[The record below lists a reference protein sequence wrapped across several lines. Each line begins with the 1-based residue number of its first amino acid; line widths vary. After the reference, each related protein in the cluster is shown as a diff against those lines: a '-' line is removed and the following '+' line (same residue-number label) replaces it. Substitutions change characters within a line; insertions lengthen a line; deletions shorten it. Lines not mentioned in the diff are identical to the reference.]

1 MSFMYKLQMWMTRLM
16 QGRNGPDNL
25 SYAALIAALALSV
38 LDLFLR
44 TGILQLLSS
53 VLYVYSLWRL
63 FSRKVEKRNQENIRY
78 VKAYGEIRTK
88 VKQYIMR
95 MKNSKEYKYVRCP
108 QCKVLIRYKRGSG
121 EINARCPKCQREFK
135 VKA

>member
-53 VLYVYSLWRL
+53 VLYVYSLWRM

-135 VKA
+135 VTA